1 MEVRTIIFYDF
12 EVFIH
17 DWLVVL
23 IDITREHEHETVI
36 INNPEQLKEY
46 FRIHRYDIWTGFNS
60 RHYDKYILKG
70 IVSGLC
76 NTPEKVKDLN
86 DWIIVQKREPWQYSP
101 ILREVQVNN
110 YDVMPNPPVGL
121 KTLEGF
127 MGSNIKE
134 TSVPFNID
142 RKLTDEEIQ
151 QTVFY
156 CRHDVEQTIEVF
168 LQRYA
173 DFQAQLGIVQAFG
186 LDLKH
191 VGDTEARITAKV
203 MDCRKMNYKDE
214 FDFFFLPCLQIK
226 KYAYV
231 IDWFRTAVD
240 DCTEEMKRIAA
251 DPNTKAKD
259 KWKGRWKDEVC
270 WRKYFYDRSLEN
282 QIVAGI
288 PHTFGWGGIHGAI
301 DHPVHVDGYLLHVDV
316 GSYYPSMLIA
326 HQLVTRAA
334 ANDNYKKVYDTRMAL
349 KAAGKKAE
357 QAPYKKILN
366 ALSGAMKDKT
376 NPAYDARNNNCMCIN
391 GQLMLLDLIE
401 HLEVVPGFQLIQSN
415 TDGLI
420 ISIPDTD
427 EAFYQVDDICYEWE
441 TRCSTDLCSIKLG
454 LDVVKEIYQ
463 KDVNNYLW
471 VDLDGGIERK
481 GGYVKELSSIDY
493 DLPILNKA
501 LVEYMVHK
509 IPVEQTINECDDLI
523 EFQKIAKLSDLF
535 QWVEHE
541 YGNTHVEPKF
551 TRTGKRAGKMLV
563 YDDVRKYVN
572 KSYRVFA
579 SKDPKAGR
587 LLTCRVKD
595 GRTERKKFGN
605 TPDKCFIYNEP
616 VVGVKCP
623 EELDKDWYIAEA
635 RKRLKHFGLE
645 E

>member
-1 MEVRTIIFYDF
+1 MTFYDF
-12 EVFIH
+12 EVFAH

-23 IDITREHEHETVI
+23 IDITREHEQETVI
-36 INNPEQLKEY
+36 HNNREQLLQFFED
-46 FRIHRYDIWTGFNS
+46 HRFDIWAGYNS
-60 RHYDKYILKG
+60 RHYDQYILKG
-70 IVSGLC
+70 IVSGIC
-76 NTPEKVKDLN
+76 NVPEKVKELN
-86 DWIIVQKREPWQYSP
+86 DWIIVKKREAWQYSP
-101 ILREVQVNN
+101 VLREVQFNN
-110 YDVMPNPPVGL
+110 YDVMPNPPIGL

-134 TSVPFNID
+134 TAVPFNID
-142 RKLTDEEIQ
+142 RKLTEEEIQ
-151 QTVFY
+151 QTIFY

-173 DFQAQLGIVQAFG
+173 EFQAQFGIVQAFG

-203 MDCRKMNYKDE
+203 LDCKKVNYGDE
-214 FDFFFLPCLQIK
+214 FDYEFLPCLRLN

-231 IDWFRTAVD
+231 IDWFRSAVH

-251 DPNTKAKD
+251 DPETKPKD
-259 KWKGRWKDEVC
+259 KWKGRWNDEQC

-301 DHPVHVDGYLLHVDV
+301 DHPVHVDGYLVHVDV

-357 QAPYKKILN
+357 QAPYKKLLN

-376 NPAYDARNNNCMCIN
+376 NPAYDARNNNSMCIN

-420 ISIPDTD
+420 INIPDTD
-427 EAFYQVDDICYEWE
+427 EAFFQVDDICYEWE

-454 LDVVKEIYQ
+454 LDLVKEIYQ

-481 GGYVKELSSIDY
+481 GAYVKELSPIDY
-493 DLPILNKA
+493 DLPILNRA
-501 LVEYMVHK
+501 LVEFMVHK
-509 IPVEQTINECDDLI
+509 IPVEQTIMECDDLI

-535 QWVEHE
+535 EWVEHE
-541 YGNTHVEPKF
+541 YGNTHEEPKF
-551 TRTGKRAGKMLV
+551 TKSGKRAGKMLV
-563 YDDVRKYVN
+563 YDDTRHHVN

-587 LLTCRVKD
+587 LLTCRHKD
-595 GRTERKKFGN
+595 GRIERKKFGN
-605 TPDKCFIYNEP
+605 TPDKCFIFNDE

-623 EELDKDWYIAEA
+623 EELDKEWYIAEA

>member
-1 MEVRTIIFYDF
+1 MTFYDF
-12 EVFIH
+12 EVFAH

-23 IDITREHEHETVI
+23 IDITREHEQETVI
-36 INNPEQLKEY
+36 HNNREQLLQFFED
-46 FRIHRYDIWTGFNS
+46 HRFDIWAGYNS
-60 RHYDKYILKG
+60 RHYDQYILKG
-70 IVSGLC
+70 IVSGIC
-76 NTPEKVKDLN
+76 NVPEKVKELN
-86 DWIIVQKREPWQYSP
+86 DWIIVKKREAWQYSP
-101 ILREVQVNN
+101 VLREVQFNN
-110 YDVMPNPPVGL
+110 YDVMPNPPIGL

-134 TSVPFNID
+134 TAVPFDID

-151 QTVFY
+151 QTIFY

-173 DFQAQLGIVQAFG
+173 EFQAQFGIVQAFG

-203 MDCRKMNYKDE
+203 LDCKKVNYGDE
-214 FDFFFLPCLQIK
+214 FDYEFLPCLRLN

-231 IDWFRTAVD
+231 IDWFRSAVH

-251 DPNTKAKD
+251 DPETKPKD
-259 KWKGRWKDEVC
+259 KWKGRWNDEQC

-301 DHPVHVDGYLLHVDV
+301 DHPVHVDGYLVHVDV

-357 QAPYKKILN
+357 QAPYKKLLN

-376 NPAYDARNNNCMCIN
+376 NPAYDARNNNSMCIN

-420 ISIPDTD
+420 INIPDTD
-427 EAFYQVDDICYEWE
+427 EAFFQVDDICYEWE

-454 LDVVKEIYQ
+454 LDLVKEIYQ

-481 GGYVKELSSIDY
+481 GAYVKELSPIDY
-493 DLPILNKA
+493 DLPILNRA
-501 LVEYMVHK
+501 LVEFMVHK
-509 IPVEQTINECDDLI
+509 IPVEQTIMECDDLI

-535 QWVEHE
+535 EWVEHE
-541 YGNTHVEPKF
+541 YGNTHEEPKF
-551 TRTGKRAGKMLV
+551 TKSGKRAGKMLV
-563 YDDVRKYVN
+563 YDDTRHHVN

-587 LLTCRVKD
+587 LLTCRHKD
-595 GRTERKKFGN
+595 GRIERKKFGN
-605 TPDKCFIYNEP
+605 TPDKCFIFNDE

-623 EELDKDWYIAEA
+623 EELDKGWYIAEA

>member
-1 MEVRTIIFYDF
+1 MIFYDF
-12 EVFIH
+12 EVFKH

-36 INNPEQLKEY
+36 INNREQLQQF
-46 FRIHRYDIWTGFNS
+46 FRIHQFDIWAGYNS
-60 RHYDKYILKG
+60 RHYDQYIMKG
-70 IVSGLC
+70 IVSDLC
-76 NTPEKVKDLN
+76 DTAEKVKRLN
-86 DWIIVQKREPWQYSP
+86 DWIIVEKREPWQFSP
-101 ILREVQVNN
+101 VLREVQFNN

-134 TSVPFNID
+134 TSVPFDID
-142 RKLTDEEIQ
+142 RKLTEEEIQ

-173 DFQAQLGIVQAFG
+173 EFQAQFGIVQAFG
-186 LDLKH
+186 LDLHH

-203 MDCRKMNYKDE
+203 MDCKKHNYGDE
-214 FDFFFLPCLQIK
+214 FDYFFLPCLQIK
-226 KYAYV
+226 KYTYV

-251 DPNTKAKD
+251 DPETKPKD
-259 KWKGRWKDEVC
+259 RWKGRWNDEQC

-301 DHPVHVDGYLLHVDV
+301 AHPVHVDGYLLHVDV

-326 HQLVTRAA
+326 HGLVTRAA

-401 HLEVVPGFQLIQSN
+401 HLEVVEGFQLIQSN

-427 EAFYQVDDICYEWE
+427 DAFYQVDDICYEWE
-441 TRCSTDLCSIKLG
+441 SRCSTDLCSIKLG

-481 GGYVKELSSIDY
+481 GSYVKELSSIDY

-509 IPVEQTINECDDLI
+509 TPVEQTIGECQDLI

-535 QWVEHE
+535 EWVELE
-541 YGNTHVEPKF
+541 YGDTHEEPKF
-551 TRTGKRAGKMLV
+551 TKAGKRSGKMLV
-563 YDDVRKYVN
+563 YSDTRRFVN

-587 LLTCRVKD
+587 LLTCRVKE

-605 TPDKCFIYNEP
+605 TPDKCFIFNES

-623 EELDKDWYIAEA
+623 EELDKEWYIAEA